1 MANTDSPLPEPEG
14 KIDLSTLLLE
24 EATVAAKEEAIEDA
38 SSNKTGGASSCQDL
52 SSSLVCQK
60 NQDNA
65 SPNEKEVE
73 AEFLRLS
80 LGFKCDLFT
89 LEKRVRL
96 EERSRD
102 LAEGCLRKE
111 IAGALKLLDSLA
123 SLSEDNQVQE
133 IVKKLQKN
141 LDLLDHHATRIA
153 SKAEMLGAVHQESRV
168 SKAVEVMIQHVEN
181 LKRTYAR
188 EHAELEE
195 LKELLLQNEKSFSS
209 LGDRDDSSIKKLSG
223 SLKPSSLRRVSTAP
237 MPRNSNGNAIT
248 FLQLA
253 QMNEADGNNRHE
265 KFNRRSSWSVRGTKQ
280 GEKRHSLQRLISST
294 SWTESEEE
302 QLELEAS
309 LQEPAAP
316 EIQGGKGRKLSEK
329 EANTTKWSLR
339 SLCTRVSSWALRTF
353 FSGIS
358 KAVCVSVFAVV
369 LFAILIT
376 FVMGFSFHQPVE
388 ASPEGTGTA
397 WTSVQ
402 KFLWPYTRLLHH
414 GPPPV

>member
-1 MANTDSPLPEPEG
+1 AQAGGPIPFQTSGTGNLPS
-14 KIDLSTLLLE
+14 KD
-24 EATVAAKEEAIEDA
+24 V
-38 SSNKTGGASSCQDL
+38 C
-52 SSSLVCQK
+52 SSSVFQ
-60 NQDNA
+60 
-65 SPNEKEVE
+65 

-102 LAEGCLRKE
+102 LAEGSLRKE
-111 IAGALKLLDSLA
+111 ITGALKLLDSLA

-133 IVKKLQKN
+133 IVKKLQKS
-141 LDLLDHHATRIA
+141 LDLLNQHATRIA

-209 LGDRDDSSIKKLSG
+209 LGDRGGRICNEKKTRRNFFFKESLFDSPVLR
-223 SLKPSSLRRVSTAP
+223 SLK
-237 MPRNSNGNAIT
+237 
-248 FLQLA
+248 
-253 QMNEADGNNRHE
+253 
-265 KFNRRSSWSVRGTKQ
+265 GTKQ
-280 GEKRHSLQRLISST
+280 GEKRPSLQRLISST

-302 QLELEAS
+302 QLELE
-309 LQEPAAP
+309 
-316 EIQGGKGRKLSEK
+316 
-329 EANTTKWSLR
+329 
-339 SLCTRVSSWALRTF
+339 CTRVSSWASALKTS

-358 KAVCVSVFAVV
+358 KALCVSIVAVV
-369 LFAILIT
+369 LFAVLIT

-388 ASPEGTGTA
+388 ASPQGTGTA

-402 KFLWPYTRLLHH
+402 KLLWPYTRLLHH

>member
-1 MANTDSPLPEPEG
+1 VNWRQDVN
-14 KIDLSTLLLE
+14 LSFL
-24 EATVAAKEEAIEDA
+24 
-38 SSNKTGGASSCQDL
+38 
-52 SSSLVCQK
+52 
-60 NQDNA
+60 
-65 SPNEKEVE
+65 

-102 LAEGCLRKE
+102 LAEGSLRKE
-111 IAGALKLLDSLA
+111 IIGALKLLDSLA

-133 IVKKLQKN
+133 IVKKLQKS
-141 LDLLDHHATRIA
+141 LDLLNQHATRIA

-209 LGDRDDSSIKKLSG
+209 LGDRGNSQGDPKCLFKESLFDSPVLR
-223 SLKPSSLRRVSTAP
+223 SLK
-237 MPRNSNGNAIT
+237 
-248 FLQLA
+248 
-253 QMNEADGNNRHE
+253 
-265 KFNRRSSWSVRGTKQ
+265 GTKQ
-280 GEKRHSLQRLISST
+280 GEKRPSLQRFISST

-302 QLELEAS
+302 QLELDTCPHIGVCELPLKVDLGRNPVS
-309 LQEPAAP
+309 TFLCFAP
-316 EIQGGKGRKLSEK
+316 SPLFCR
-329 EANTTKWSLR
+329 
-339 SLCTRVSSWALRTF
+339 CTRVSSWASSLRTS

-358 KAVCVSVFAVV
+358 KALYVAVVAVV
-369 LFAILIT
+369 LFAVLIT
-376 FVMGFSFHQPVE
+376 FVMGFSFHQPAE
-388 ASPEGTGTA
+388 ASPQGTGTA